1 MIDVGINPLNLQL
14 SVPRT
19 PEMSSLQ
26 QQAIQRP
33 VTEQTI
39 LASNA
44 LKHTDELRTVA
55 NSVEVVDKA
64 LIRDQDNANQQEHKS
79 KKQKQTDKS
88 LDQEL
93 NDDSKHPYKGHRLD
107 IRL

>member
-1 MIDVGINPLNLQL
+1 MGINPLNLQL

-19 PEMSSLQ
+19 PEISTLQ
-26 QQAIQRP
+26 QQAMQRP

-44 LKHTDELRTVA
+44 LKHTDELRSVA
-55 NSVEVVDKA
+55 NSVDEIDKA
-64 LIRDQDNANQQEHKS
+64 LIRDQEQANQQEQKS
-79 KKQKQTDKS
+79 KKQKKNDTR

-93 NDDSKHPYKGHRLD
+93 SDDSKHPYKGHRFD

>member
-1 MIDVGINPLNLQL
+1 MGINPLNLQI

-26 QQAIQRP
+26 QQALQRP

-44 LKHTDELRTVA
+44 LKHTEELRSVA
-55 NSVEVVDKA
+55 HSVEATEKG
-64 LIRDQDNANQQEHKS
+64 LIRDEEHGNGQEQKS
-79 KKQKQTDKS
+79 KKQKQADNGLS
-88 LDQEL
+88 QEL
-93 NDDSKHPYKGHRLD
+93 NDDSKHPYKGHRFD